1 MMCGHQASQ
10 QSTKPFFLL
19 QGPERDCGPRCSI
32 LYGHQASHPSF
43 LVKYP
48 KRDCGSLCSTMHGH
62 SVLPTLS
69 YQPEAVHLVIWM
81 AFVEL
86 SFLVL
91 YQKVTKMCSTVH
103 GQFTSLPRTVLA
115 VQYLSFLVQ
124 YHAWSL
130 GLLVEYRGFLVQY
143 PERDCGS

>member
-1 MMCGHQASQ
+1 MQYH
-10 QSTKPFFLL
+10 TW
-19 QGPERDCGPRCSI
+19 
-32 LYGHQASHPSF
+32 SF
-43 LVKYP
+43 GFTSAIP
-48 KRDCGSLCSTMHGH
+48 D
-62 SVLPTLS
+62 
-69 YQPEAVHLVIWM
+69 LVIWM

-103 GQFTSLPRTVLA
+103 GHFTSLPRTVLA

-130 GLLVEYRGFLVQY
+130 GLPAQYRGFLVQY
-143 PERDCGS
+143 PERD